1 MKTSHDKQ
9 KIFSVI
15 SQGGD
20 IKYLNKI
27 PFLKTTVLKCCT
39 INTSIFYHYFLSVTL
54 PPPPQKIV
62 DTQIILSIPVE

>member
-54 PPPPQKIV
+54 PPPLKKLL
-62 DTQIILSIPVE
+62 TLKLSYLFQ